1 MVQLPAATPVTTPAD
16 VTVAMP
22 VLFDVQGVP
31 AGVPVP
37 TSVIVA
43 PTHTVVGPV
52 TVGCAIT
59 VIVFVVSHPKLLV

>member
-16 VTVAMP
+16 VTVAMA
-22 VLFDVQGVP
+22 VLFDVQGVA

-37 TSVIVA
+37 TSVMVA
-43 PTHTVVGPV
+43 PTQTIVGPV

-59 VIVFVVSHPKLLV
+59 VIAFVVSHPKLLV